1 VDKARRKEKIMKK
14 INIIRS
20 NQLRIVFFSSLWIL
34 FHFSVIWSNGLEKGS
49 FYQALLEKRANLGN
63 SGYTSQEILLQ
74 RLSKDDFLV
83 RPSNFISGNHFSP
96 SLKASY
102 LLADF
107 RVNEENYPATFS
119 QRRPDLALFK
129 DGSFVSVWEDERNGD
144 KDIFCQKVNSA
155 GGITESNLK
164 LVADGLHTDQLE
176 PSICRTLDSNLILV
190 WVDGAELN
198 IYGRRYFPDLSPSGD
213 TFRVNDSM
221 IPNSA
226 WEPEIESF
234 TEGSFLVVWVD
245 VSSGNNLY
253 ARRYDSSGN
262 PLDLSF
268 KVNTVEGIAPP
279 KSPSASFDKNGNF
292 VIAWEDY
299 RNPDADIYFQKYDSS
314 GTPSGTNVLCNV
326 DSLSEDQYY
335 SSVAKIPKGDFM
347 VTWVDTRGGII
358 DIYARLFDPS
368 GNPKTSRV
376 KVNSDNISA
385 EHWEPVIGA
394 DSNGNY
400 LVAWGDDRNE
410 PSIFFQKFDSTG
422 AMVGSNIK
430 LSQDGVSGFKDN
442 PALSVNE
449 NGDFDAVWSD
459 HRGTSYDIYYQKV
472 VSGDISGSNYKLN
485 DDLEGAI
492 QKEPAI
498 TEDLDKNFIIA
509 WTDQRNGNDDI
520 YIKKFTR
527 FGDLVFSERRV
538 NTSFSPCAQPDLAT
552 DGSRNILVVW
562 QDSRDG
568 LNIYAQRYDPSGNP
582 LDTNFKVNS
591 SSGTILHNSP
601 ACAKAYDGK
610 GVVVWS
616 ATQSGIKNIYAQ
628 RLSSSGTLVDTSFKV
643 NDDLQ
648 SVDHLN
654 PKVGMDSVGNFTVA
668 WYDRRNLEE
677 RIYLQRYNSS
687 GDKVGSN
694 LASFCDSLN
703 PIQRKFDLAM
713 NSKRNMVLAWT
724 QLDEDKFNLYTQ
736 RYSGLGATLGNN
748 FLVNDISGIPD
759 APSVSIDDDTF
770 FAVVW
775 TDYRAGNSD
784 IYYQV
789 YYFNEGIPLGANSI
803 LITDL
808 TNALNFDPDAALSPP
823 NIYTAWMDNRIPG
836 SGFDIFASAIKYRQ
850 TKVEEELVTRPLSFE
865 LEQNYPNPFNP
876 STAIPFRGGSLEQ
889 GAGST
894 IRTTLIIYNILG
906 EKIRTLVDDKRQPG
920 NYKIIW
926 DGKDEAGKEV
936 ASGIYFYRLKVGEN
950 SISKRMVLLR

>member
-1 VDKARRKEKIMKK
+1 MKK
-14 INIIRS
+14 INIIQRI
-20 NQLRIVFFSSLWIL
+20 QLRIIFFVFFWIL
-34 FHFSVIWSNGLEKGS
+34 FSFSVIWPKGIYKTS
-49 FYQALLEKRANLGN
+49 FYQALLEERANSGN
-63 SGYTSQEILLQ
+63 SGYTSQEILNQ
-74 RLSKDDFLV
+74 RLSEDDFLA
-83 RPSNFISGNHFSP
+83 RSSNFISGIHFSP

-102 LLADF
+102 LLGDF

-164 LVADGLHTDQLE
+164 LVADDLHTDQLE

-190 WVDGAELN
+190 WVDGTELN
-198 IYGRRYFPDLSPSGD
+198 IYGRRYLPNLSPSGD

-234 TEGSFLVVWVD
+234 TDGSFLVVWVD

-262 PLDLSF
+262 PWGPSF

-279 KSPSASFDKNGNF
+279 KSPSASFDKNGRF
-292 VIAWEDY
+292 VIGWEDY
-299 RNPDADIYFQKYDSS
+299 RNLDADIYFQRYDSS
-314 GTPSGTNVLCNV
+314 GTPSGSNVLANV

-335 SSVAKIPKGDFM
+335 SSVTKIPKGDFM
-347 VTWVDTRGGII
+347 VTWVDTRGGKI
-358 DIYARLFDPS
+358 DIYARLFDSS
-368 GNPKTSRV
+368 GNPKTTRF
-376 KVNSDNISA
+376 KINSDDGSA
-385 EHWEPVIGA
+385 QHWEPDIDA

-400 LVAWGDDRNE
+400 LVAWGDNRNE

-422 AMVGSNIK
+422 AMIGSNIK
-430 LSQDGVSGFKDN
+430 LSQDGVSGFKDD
-442 PALSVNE
+442 PALSVKE
-449 NGDFDAVWSD
+449 NGDFDVVWSD
-459 HRGTSYDIYYQKV
+459 HRGKSYDIYSQKV
-472 VSGDISGSNYKLN
+472 LDGILSGINFMLN

-498 TEDLDKNFIIA
+498 TEDLDKNFIIT

-520 YIKKFTR
+520 YIKKFAR
-527 FGDLVFSERRV
+527 FGDLIFSERRV
-538 NTSFSPCAQPDLAT
+538 NTSSSPCAQPDLAI

-568 LNIYAQRYDPSGNP
+568 LNIYAQGYDPSGNS
-582 LDTNFKVNS
+582 LDTNFKVNNS
-591 SSGTILHNSP
+591 TGNILHNSP

-616 ATQSGIKNIYAQ
+616 AALSGIKNIYAQ

-648 SVDHLN
+648 SVDHLS
-654 PKVGMDSVGNFTVA
+654 PKVGMDSIGNFTVA
-668 WYDRRNLEE
+668 WYDRRDSEE

-687 GDKVGSN
+687 GVKIGSN
-694 LASFCDSLN
+694 FASFCDSLN
-703 PIQRKFDLAM
+703 PIQREFDLAM
-713 NSKRNMVLAWT
+713 NSKGNMVLSWT
-724 QLDEDKFNLYTQ
+724 QLDGDKINLYAQ
-736 RYSGLGATLGNN
+736 RYSSSGSILGNN
-748 FLVNDISGIPD
+748 FLVNDFSGIPE

-770 FAVVW
+770 FVVVW
-775 TDYRAGNSD
+775 TDYRTGNPD
-784 IYYQV
+784 IYYQI

-803 LITDL
+803 LSTDFA
-808 TNALNFDPDAALSPP
+808 NALNFDPDVTLSPP

-850 TKVEEELVTRPLSFE
+850 TKVEEEEVNHPFSFD
-865 LEQNYPNPFNP
+865 LGQNYPNPFNP
-876 STAIPFRGGSLEQ
+876 TTTIPFMASSKEFA
-889 GAGST
+889 AGNP

-926 DGKDEAGKEV
+926 DGKDEKGKDV
-936 ASGIYFYRLKVGEN
+936 ASGIYFYRLKIGEN

>member
-1 VDKARRKEKIMKK
+1 W
-14 INIIRS
+14 
-20 NQLRIVFFSSLWIL
+20 LVFF
-34 FHFSVIWSNGLEKGS
+34 FSVVWPKGINKTS
-49 FYQALLEKRANLGN
+49 FYQALLEERANLGS
-63 SGYTSQEILLQ
+63 SGYTSQEILQQ

-83 RPSNFISGNHFSP
+83 RWTNFISGNHFSP

-102 LLADF
+102 LLGDF
-107 RVNEENYPATFS
+107 RVNEENYSATFS

-164 LVADGLHTDQLE
+164 LAPDDLHTDQLE

-190 WVDGAELN
+190 WVDGTELN
-198 IYGRRYFPDLSPSGD
+198 IYARRCSPDLSPSGD

-234 TEGSFLVVWVD
+234 TDGSFLVVWVD

-262 PLDLSF
+262 PLGPSF

-279 KSPSASFDKNGNF
+279 KSPSASFDKNGRF
-292 VIAWEDY
+292 VIGWEDY
-299 RNPDADIYFQKYDSS
+299 RNLDADIYFQRYDSS
-314 GTPSGTNVLCNV
+314 GTPSGSNVLANV

-335 SSVAKIPKGDFM
+335 SSVTKIPDGDFM
-347 VTWVDTRGGII
+347 IAWVDTRGGKI
-358 DIYARLFDPS
+358 DIYARLFDYS
-368 GNPKTSRV
+368 GSPKTSRV
-376 KVNSDNISA
+376 KVNSDNVFA
-385 EHWEPVIGA
+385 EHWEPVIDA

-400 LVAWGDDRNE
+400 LVAWGDDRDE
-410 PSIFFQKFDSTG
+410 PSIYFQKFDSAG
-422 AMVGSNIK
+422 AIVGSNVK

-442 PALSVNE
+442 PALAVKE
-449 NGDFDAVWSD
+449 NGDFDVVWSD
-459 HRGTSYDIYYQKV
+459 HRGTSYDIYYQIV
-472 VSGDISGSNYKLN
+472 LDGILSGSNFKLN

-498 TEDLDKNFIIA
+498 TEDLDKNFIIT

-520 YIKKFTR
+520 YIKKFAR
-527 FGDLVFSERRV
+527 FGDLIFSERKV
-538 NTSFSPCAQPDLAT
+538 NTNTFFSPCAQPDLAI

-582 LDTNFKVNS
+582 VDTNFKVNNS
-591 SSGTILHNSP
+591 TGTILHNSP

-610 GVVVWS
+610 AVVVWS
-616 ATQSGIKNIYAQ
+616 ATKSGIKNIYAQ
-628 RLSSSGTLVDTSFKV
+628 RFNSFGILVDTSFKV

-648 SVDHLN
+648 SVDHLS

-668 WYDRRNLEE
+668 WYDRRSSKE

-687 GDKVGSN
+687 GGKIGPN
-694 LASFCDSLN
+694 LASFSDSLN
-703 PIQRKFDLAM
+703 PIQREFDLAM
-713 NSKRNMVLAWT
+713 NSKGNMVLTWT
-724 QLDEDKFNLYTQ
+724 QLDGDKVNLYAQ
-736 RYSGLGATLGNN
+736 RYSSSGSTLGNN
-748 FLVNDISGIPD
+748 FLVNDISGIPE

-770 FAVVW
+770 FVVVW
-775 TDYRAGNSD
+775 TDYRAGDPD

-803 LITDL
+803 LSTDL
-808 TNALNFDPDAALSPP
+808 TNALNFDPDVVLSPP
-823 NIYTAWMDNRIPG
+823 NIYTAWMDNRIPD
-836 SGFDIFASAIKYRQ
+836 SGFDIFASTIKYRQ
-850 TKVEEELVTRPLSFE
+850 TKVEEEEVTHPFAFDLA
-865 LEQNYPNPFNP
+865 QNYPNPFNP
-876 STAIPFRGGSLEQ
+876 TTAIPFTVWSLEFNV
-889 GAGST
+889 GSP
-894 IRTTLIIYNILG
+894 IHTTLKIYNLLG
-906 EKIRTLVDDKRQPG
+906 EVVRTLVDDKREPG
-920 NYKIIW
+920 NYQVIW
-926 DGKDEAGKEV
+926 DGKDKAGKEV
-936 ASGIYFYRLKVGEN
+936 ASGIYFYRLKVGES